1 MSPPAQIAAL
11 ENGCDV
17 HRWRSYWPFAL
28 SMAMRALAAR
38 AAAYLTHDSAHSV
51 TAWCLGWMARPFGID
66 YGAAILGDVLLLG
79 DVSDNV
85 DSAPIFSSGHGWA
98 DAAIALAGPFL
109 GNGAMYGVAAWVAR
123 WRVVRRSRGLLG
135 FCLSYALMR

>member
-1 MSPPAQIAAL
+1 
-11 ENGCDV
+11 
-17 HRWRSYWPFAL
+17 
-28 SMAMRALAAR
+28 MAMLALAAH
-38 AAAYLTHDSAHSV
+38 AAAYLTHEYAHRV

-85 DSAPIFSSGHGWA
+85 DYAPIFSSGHGWA
-98 DAAIALAGPFL
+98 AAAIALAGPFL
-109 GNGAMYGVAAWVAR
+109 GNGAMYGVAAWAAR

-135 FCLSYALMR
+135 FCLAYALMCAPSAPT